1 MERAKGIALITLGA
15 VLWGATGPLMEW
27 ILSNSMLSVSFMLTL
42 RLLIAGVGMLIL
54 IRFQGQAIFSIWKSS
69 FWIKRILLF
78 SFFGMLGLQYSFVSA
93 IDASNAVV
101 ATLLQ
106 FLAPIFI
113 IIYVSLSFKK
123 WPPFYQT
130 IGIIGPLVS
139 LFFLLTNGSLTNL
152 MVSPQAIWW
161 GIGVG
166 LCFAFYTLYPATLMK
181 EWGVLFVVAWSMLV
195 SGVILGGVTQIWK
208 SREWMFL
215 VNGKLVVLL
224 TLVILFGSLA
234 FILFLSS
241 MKYIS
246 PIETSIL
253 SSLEPLTAMIIS
265 VIWLQQVLGL
275 WQWVGALFMLIFV
288 TWLSISGGKD
298 KKLADT

>member
-1 MERAKGIALITLGA
+1 MERVKGIVLITMGA
-15 VLWGATGPLMEW
+15 ILWGATGPLMEW
-27 ILSNSMLSVSFMLTL
+27 ILSNSMISVSFMLTL
-42 RLLIAGVGMLIL
+42 RLLIAGAGMLIFMR
-54 IRFQGQAIFSIWKSS
+54 IQGKAIFSIWKNS
-69 FWIKRILLF
+69 FWVKRILLF

-93 IDASNAVV
+93 IDSSNAVV

-113 IIYVSLSFKK
+113 IVYVSLSFKK
-123 WPPFYQT
+123 WPPLFQT
-130 IGIIGPLVS
+130 IGILGTLVS

-166 LCFAFYTLYPATLMK
+166 LCFAFYTLYPAALMK
-181 EWGVLFVVAWSMLV
+181 EWGVLLVVAWSMLLG
-195 SGVILGGVTQIWK
+195 GVILGGVTQIWK
-208 SREWMFL
+208 SHEWIYL
-215 VNGKLVVLL
+215 DNGKLVVFLA
-224 TLVILFGSLA
+224 LVILFGTLA

-241 MKYIS
+241 MKYIT

-253 SSLEPLTAMIIS
+253 SSIEPLTAMVIS
-265 VIWLQQVLGL
+265 VIWLQQVLGV
-275 WQWVGALFMLIFV
+275 WQWIGALFMLIFV

>member
-1 MERAKGIALITLGA
+1 
-15 VLWGATGPLMEW
+15 
-27 ILSNSMLSVSFMLTL
+27 
-42 RLLIAGVGMLIL
+42 
-54 IRFQGQAIFSIWKSS
+54 
-69 FWIKRILLF
+69 
-78 SFFGMLGLQYSFVSA
+78 MLGLQYSFVSA
-93 IDASNAVV
+93 IDSSNAVV

-113 IIYVSLSFKK
+113 ILYVSISFKK
-123 WPPFYQT
+123 WPPLYQT
-130 IGIIGPLVS
+130 IGISGTLVS

-152 MVSPQAIWW
+152 LVSPQAIWW

-166 LCFAFYTLYPATLMK
+166 LCFAFYTLYPAALMK
-181 EWGVLFVVAWSMLV
+181 EWGVLLVVAWSMLV
-195 SGVILGGVTQIWK
+195 GGVILGGVTQIWK
-208 SREWMFL
+208 SREWMYL

-253 SSLEPLTAMIIS
+253 SSLEPLTAMVIS

-275 WQWVGALFMLIFV
+275 WQWIGALFMLIFI

-298 KKLADT
+298 KKIADT